1 MLISSNTL
9 RCQICGGGGP
19 GGNSHFLS
27 TFFCRRQKDQMLII
41 RNRSKICI
49 YIGFAVTKKR
59 AYVTPAYLL
68 PHVSCSFKKLF
79 SFWSPHMSCIR
90 IITVLYKLL
99 RGVHFEILVH
109 KCRQYFD
116 TYLVITV
123 EPLLLSTGPRL
134 FILLE

>member
-9 RCQICGGGGP
+9 RCQICGGEGLQ
-19 GGNSHFLS
+19 SFLS
-27 TFFCRRQKDQMLII
+27 TFFCRRKKYQMLII

-59 AYVTPAYLL
+59 AYVTPAFLL
-68 PHVSCSFKKLF
+68 PYVSCSFKKLF
-79 SFWSPHMSCIR
+79 FWSPHMSCIS

-99 RGVHFEILVH
+99 RGMHFEILEH

-123 EPLLLSTGPRL
+123 EPLLLSTCL